1 MSFIF
6 KIINITSYI
15 ASTTT
20 ERPVR
25 DINKWLSVYIKLNNC
40 PACCQCIRNFL
51 HIRIHNVSILI
62 SFIPF
67 ASKVIVIISKIY
79 LNQFHTCL
87 LAGYAKWNRIVNNH
101 VLDFFLYLWLA
112 IWLMALIELKRIS
125 NKGKKMLSYIT
136 FVLSCCCCCEILFG
150 AWDMREIYEY

>member
-101 VLDFFLYLWLA
+101 VLDFFFIFMTCHMTYGFNW
-112 IWLMALIELKRIS
+112 IKKDQQQR
-125 NKGKKMLSYIT
+125 KKMLSYIT
-136 FVLSCCCCCEILFG
+136 FVLSCCCCEILFG